1 MMLPFLL
8 CLSLFHVMT
17 FHVLMVVIAEAS
29 AELHPYNNS
38 MLSQRC
44 KCIALE
50 WGEIVQFI
58 ETKQLDYQL
67 REPASV
73 GNFIMLSA
81 TESRLF
87 Q

>member
-1 MMLPFLL
+1 MMLPFHV

-17 FHVLMVVIAEAS
+17 FHVLMAIAEAS
-29 AELHPYNNS
+29 AEPCPHINS

-44 KCIALE
+44 KCMALE
-50 WGEIVQFI
+50 CEESVQFI

-67 REPASV
+67 HKPASV

-81 TESRLF
+81 TESR
-87 Q
+87 

>member
-1 MMLPFLL
+1 MMPPFLVY
-8 CLSLFHVMT
+8 LSLFHVMT
-17 FHVLMVVIAEAS
+17 FHVLMVVAEDS

-38 MLSQRC
+38 MLSQRS
-44 KCIALE
+44 KCIALA

>member
-1 MMLPFLL
+1 MMLPFHV

-17 FHVLMVVIAEAS
+17 FHVLMVVAEAS
-29 AELHPYNNS
+29 AEPCTHNNS

-44 KCIALE
+44 KCTALE
-50 WGEIVQFI
+50 WGESVQFV
-58 ETKQLDYQL
+58 ETKQSDDQHH
-67 REPASV
+67 EPASV
-73 GNFIMLSA
+73 GDFIILSA

>member
-1 MMLPFLL
+1 MWWHFMFNG
-8 CLSLFHVMT
+8 HT
-17 FHVLMVVIAEAS
+17 EAS
-29 AELHPYNNS
+29 AEPCSHNNS

-50 WGEIVQFI
+50 AGGTVQFI
-58 ETKQLDYQL
+58 VTKQLDYQL
-67 REPASV
+67 HEPASV

-81 TESRLF
+81 TESWLF